1 MSALHID
8 ERARQFRREAGPV
21 AWLVLEELTLDAG
34 RDGDV
39 LVVPTSVRELA
50 AAVSLNKDTV
60 ARAVAVL
67 VRLGVVEH
75 HQPASGGRF
84 GAGCY
89 RLTLPEGL
97 DLRHDDTSAPR
108 SRRTRTHAATHAWPQ
123 QLEQLTLLDLD
134 AADCSLPLTPS
145 PNNPPQPPDALAP
158 GVSRRPA
165 PLARDTDVSRGTAPR
180 DENGS
185 AGRTVRSC

>member
-8 ERARQFRREAGPV
+8 ARCQQLRRDVGPV
-21 AWLVLEELTLDAG
+21 AWLVLEELALDA
-34 RDGDV
+34 RSDGDA
-39 LVVPTSVRELA
+39 LFVPTSVRELA

-89 RLTLPEGL
+89 RLTLPAGL
-97 DLRHDDTSAPR
+97 DVIRDDTTVPPPPH
-108 SRRTRTHAATHAWPQ
+108 TRAHAATHARPQ
-123 QLEQLTLLDLD
+123 QPIQLTLLDLD
-134 AADCSLPLTPS
+134 AVELSPRLTPRS
-145 PNNPPQPPDALAP
+145 MNHPQPSDALAP
-158 GVSRRPA
+158 RVLGAVHESRRSTHEAIHEPGER
-165 PLARDTDVSRGTAPR
+165 P
-180 DENGS
+180 
-185 AGRTVRSC
+185 C